1 MTGGVLVLRPEPG
14 AAHTA
19 ALLAGRGL
27 EPILYPLFAV
37 EPLAWEL
44 PRDRPFDALLLTSA
58 NAVRHAGAGLADM
71 HRLPCYCVGE
81 ATAKAACEAGFADVR
96 VGGGDA
102 ATTIPLLVRDGRSG
116 VLHPCGEDV
125 RPFDALGLSVERLPV
140 YRSAAIGDGASL
152 KALTIARAPAVA
164 MVHSPRAGERL
175 DALLCADV
183 RAPIAIVAISQATA
197 DACGSGWRAITVAAS
212 RNDIEMTACAQRVA
226 SRSD

>member
-14 AAHTA
+14 ASRTA
-19 ALLAGRGL
+19 ALLAGLGL

-44 PRDRPFDALLLTSA
+44 PRHGRFDALLLTSA
-58 NAVRHAGAGLADM
+58 NAVRHAGAGLEAI
-71 HRLPCYCVGE
+71 HRLPCYCVGK
-81 ATAKAACEAGFADVR
+81 ATAKAARDAGFADVR

-102 ATTIPLLVRDGRSG
+102 ATTIPLLVRDGRSA

-152 KALTIARAPAVA
+152 DALTRARSPAVA

-175 DALLCADV
+175 DALLCADL
-183 RAPIAIVAISQATA
+183 RAHIAIVAISQAAA
-197 DACGSGWRAITVAAS
+197 DACGGGWRTLAVTAF
-212 RNDIEMTACAQRVA
+212 RNDIEMTACAQRLA